1 MTDRLQTKFK
11 PSLITQD
18 GRFSGYGAVF
28 SNTDSHGD
36 VIMRGAF
43 SASLTKWRAKG
54 RWPAMRLQHGDN
66 GSNPFRFDNLP
77 IGRWIDMREDARG
90 LWVEGQLIGL
100 STDLGRR
107 LNELLASSLIDAMS
121 IGFRAVKST
130 RGTGSVKRYLEEIDL
145 REVSLVDEPSNDLAR
160 LTAISPSDAAFD
172 KLRDAFT
179 GLTSEKAAPIDA
191 AYDRLVR
198 AMRAA
203 TS

>member
-11 PSLITQD
+11 PSLISAD
-18 GRFSGYGAVF
+18 GAFRGYGAVF

-43 SASLTKWRAKG
+43 AASLTKWRAKG

-77 IGRWIDMREDARG
+77 IGRWIEMREDSRG
-90 LWVEGQLIGL
+90 LYVEGQLIGL

-107 LNELLASSLIDAMS
+107 LNELLANSLIDAMS
-121 IGFRAVKST
+121 IGFRTVKST
-130 RGTGSVKRYLEEIDL
+130 RGTGSVKRFLEEIDL

-160 LTAISPSDAAFD
+160 IEPLSPFDAAAD
-172 KLRDAFT
+172 KVREAIA
-179 GLTSEKAAPIDA
+179 GMKAEEKSPIDG
-191 AYDRLVR
+191 AYHKLVS
-198 AMRAA
+198 ALRAA
-203 TS
+203 T